1 MKFYFFILI
10 LPFVINC
17 STFKYKKNPHA
28 ERKIEQVIPNIQ
40 HFDKA
45 DVNKDNV
52 IDKNE
57 SIQFYKNNNSI
68 NYYSPFWVF
77 SILAGG
83 VLFICFFPL
92 VASYLSSLIKRL
104 KKSS

>member
-10 LPFVINC
+10 FPFVINC
-17 STFKYKKNPHA
+17 STLKSNKPLHA
-28 ERKIEQVIPNIQ
+28 EQKIEQVIPNIQ

-45 DVNKDNV
+45 DINKDNV

-57 SIQFYKNNNSI
+57 SIEFYKKNNSI
-68 NYYSPFWVF
+68 DYHSPFYIF

-83 VLFICFFPL
+83 VLFICFWPL
-92 VASYLSSLIKRL
+92 VISYTSLAIKHF

>member
-1 MKFYFFILI
+1 MEAYKITTFFCIGSPKGVKSHVFADEL
-10 LPFVINC
+10 V
-17 STFKYKKNPHA
+17 KK
-28 ERKIEQVIPNIQ
+28 

-45 DVNKDNV
+45 DINKDNV

-57 SIQFYKNNNSI
+57 SIEFYKKNNSI
-68 NYYSPFWVF
+68 DYHSPFYIF

-83 VLFICFFPL
+83 VLFICFWPL
-92 VASYLSSLIKRL
+92 VISYTSLAIKHF